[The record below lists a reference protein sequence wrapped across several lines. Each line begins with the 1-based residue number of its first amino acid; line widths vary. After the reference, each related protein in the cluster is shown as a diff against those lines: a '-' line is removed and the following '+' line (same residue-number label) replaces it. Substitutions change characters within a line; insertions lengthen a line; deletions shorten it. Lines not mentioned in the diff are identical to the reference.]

1 VARKPPAGPPGGDRP
16 EGAGPPPAAEV
27 EAAIQKA
34 LDALRPRTPA
44 ARTVKPRRPAKG
56 RPRPDNDA

>member
-1 VARKPPAGPPGGDRP
+1 MARKPPTGPTIGGPPEDA
-16 EGAGPPPAAEV
+16 GAPPAAEV

-34 LDALRPRTPA
+34 LDALRPRAPA
-44 ARTVKPRRPAKG
+44 ARAAKPRRPAKG

>member
-1 VARKPPAGPPGGDRP
+1 MARKPPPDERP
-16 EGAGPPPAAEV
+16 DEATPPAAEV

-44 ARTVKPRRPAKG
+44 ARAAKSRRPAKR